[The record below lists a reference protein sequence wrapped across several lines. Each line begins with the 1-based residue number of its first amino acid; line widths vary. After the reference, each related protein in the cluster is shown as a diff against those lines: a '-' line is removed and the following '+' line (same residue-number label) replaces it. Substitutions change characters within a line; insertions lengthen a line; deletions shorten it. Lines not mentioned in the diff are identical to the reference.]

1 MYKTIL
7 VPLDGSKRAEAILPH
22 VDELAQRY
30 EARVVF
36 TRIVEPPPLV
46 IPPGQPDVTIYQREL
61 KQRTEEAELYL
72 KAMQGEFEEKGIEAR
87 MDLGEGPVV
96 EAIVNAAMRHDAD
109 LIALASHGH
118 SGLAQVFYGSV
129 AAGILQRVD
138 RPLLLVRSVTG
149 A

>member
-7 VPLDGSKRAEAILPH
+7 VPLDGSKRAEFILPH
-22 VDELAQRY
+22 VEELAQRY

-46 IPPGQPDVTIYQREL
+46 LPPGQPDLTIYQSEL
-61 KQRTEEAELYL
+61 EKRMEEAELYL
-72 KAMQGEFEEKGIEAR
+72 KGIQGEFEEKGIDAR
-87 MDLGEGPVV
+87 RELGKGPVV
-96 EAIVNAAMRHDAD
+96 EAIVNMAIRHDAD

-138 RPLLLVRSVTG
+138 RPLLLIRSIG
-149 A
+149 NA